1 MNKDDKINLTYFPG
15 VSELAHIVSELEK
28 YINHPKKSSLKFDF
42 EIKHFLKNWGIK
54 SIQWVYSYSQN
65 CITLKMVHSNGVALK
80 QLSLHSPY
88 NIVLM
93 DDIQLF
99 SLSDTMLRKLTSDNF
114 DNVEICHYLLEK
126 VNGRL
131 KNILSSPTGMD
142 YRLKYNYISLKQIQN
157 GDLSQSDLNKLE
169 NEIVEYLSKIFVV
182 DPVRLHFTPEII
194 IPLKIADLKTVFPNF
209 EEKLTDKIAS
219 SILGV
224 NVNNCKN
231 LKTSYKL
238 SDDFL
243 KLCLRNY
250 SNKITSKSN

>member
-1 MNKDDKINLTYFPG
+1 MN
-15 VSELAHIVSELEK
+15 
-28 YINHPKKSSLKFDF
+28 
-42 EIKHFLKNWGIK
+42 
-54 SIQWVYSYSQN
+54 
-65 CITLKMVHSNGVALK
+65 SNGVALK
-80 QLSLHSPY
+80 QLGLHSPY

-99 SLSDTMLRKLTSDNF
+99 NLSDTMLRKLTSDNF

-131 KNILSSPTGMD
+131 KNILSSLAGMD

-169 NEIVEYLSKIFVV
+169 NEIVEYLSKIFTI
-182 DPVRLHFTPEII
+182 DLVRLHFAPELIV
-194 IPLKIADLKTVFPNF
+194 PLKIADLKTVFPNF
-209 EEKLTDKIAS
+209 EERLVDKIAS

-224 NVNNCKN
+224 DMDICKN
-231 LKTSYKL
+231 LKTGYQL